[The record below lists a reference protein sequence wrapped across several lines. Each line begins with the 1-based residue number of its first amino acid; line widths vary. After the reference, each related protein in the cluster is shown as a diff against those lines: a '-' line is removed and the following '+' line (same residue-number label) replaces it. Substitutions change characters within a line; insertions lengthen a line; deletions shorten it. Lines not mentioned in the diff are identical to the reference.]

1 MAETSIIGRPSK
13 YDPNKHPA
21 EVEYYAGEGMTN
33 QEIAASMDINA
44 CTINDWMN
52 KYPEFSDA
60 IKRGRKIAD
69 DKVEKSLYKR
79 AMGMYVEETK
89 RVDDGNS
96 VRVETTS
103 KYIADTTAMIF
114 WLKNRKPQEW
124 RDKIDHSLSGSVRIT
139 SAKEL
144 SDDELAK
151 IAAGEK

>member
-1 MAETSIIGRPSK
+1 MSETQLGRPSK
-13 YDPNKHPA
+13 YDPEKHPD

-33 QEIAASMDINA
+33 KEIASSMGINP

-79 AMGMYVEETK
+79 AMGQYVEETK
-89 RVDDGNS
+89 IVEDGTS
-96 VRVETTS
+96 KRIETTS

-124 RDKIDHSLSGSVRIT
+124 RDKRVEEVTGADGKPLVVKVLKGVSM
-139 SAKEL
+139 
-144 SDDELAK
+144 DDL
-151 IAAGEK
+151 